1 MQGLDQQG
9 FWLLTAQL
17 SYKQMLLL
25 QTIKA
30 MSHSKPA
37 SKSKSRKS
45 NPTYITER
53 HEVLDGEAI
62 VLRTK
67 QSKDVWQFRMRVQG
81 EGAYYRESL
90 RTKHLQTAIAR
101 AKNKWADI
109 TAMVNAGKKV
119 FSITVA
125 EMVQIYLGHRQRHVE
140 LGLLSK
146 GRHYI
151 ISCHLKHL
159 TRLLGAGTRVN
170 DMDKRSLQDYAFI
183 RRSEK
188 SGIKNATINNEQ
200 ATINACFKYCYDEG
214 FVHIQKLRFEV
225 LPIQDSVDRRARA
238 TFTPKQ
244 FQKLKDVM
252 LEYVLE
258 RNISPDVRV
267 LRQMVRLFILISAK
281 TMMRFGEL
289 RQLQWRSVSDSFTR
303 VDNNGVQHSLVKIT
317 VLADTSKVRKT
328 RNVIA
333 KAGIKHQH
341 ISQGLHLSNC
351 NFDCEALS

>member
-1 MQGLDQQG
+1 LQR
-9 FWLLTAQL
+9 
-17 SYKQMLLL
+17 YKQVLLL

-30 MSHSKPA
+30 MSNSKPA
-37 SKSKSRKS
+37 SKNKSRKS

-67 QSKDVWQFRMRVQG
+67 QSKDVWQFRMRVRG

-90 RTKHLQTAIAR
+90 RTKHLGTAIAR

-125 EMVQIYLGHRQRHVE
+125 EMVQIYLDHRQRHVE

-159 TRLLGAGTRVN
+159 SRLLGAGTRVN
-170 DMDKRSLQDYAFI
+170 DLDRRSLQDYAFV

-188 SGIKNATINNEQ
+188 TCIKNATINNEQ
-200 ATINACFKYCYDEG
+200 TTINACFKYCYDEG
-214 FVHIQKLRFEV
+214 LVHIQKLKFDV
-225 LPIQDSVDRRARA
+225 LPVEDSVDRRARA
-238 TFTPKQ
+238 TFSPEQ
-244 FQKLKDVM
+244 FQKLKGVM
-252 LEYVLE
+252 PEYVLE
-258 RNISPDVRV
+258 RNISPEVKL
-267 LRQMVRLFILISAK
+267 LR
-281 TMMRFGEL
+281 
-289 RQLQWRSVSDSFTR
+289 
-303 VDNNGVQHSLVKIT
+303 
-317 VLADTSKVRKT
+317 
-328 RNVIA
+328 
-333 KAGIKHQH
+333 
-341 ISQGLHLSNC
+341 
-351 NFDCEALS
+351 